1 MSSTMGPTSQAKSW
15 WSRSKSKDSS
25 GLTPKRSFSN
35 LVDDEKHMRS
45 APRKLTKTK
54 DATAGLKF
62 NTLASAMGFR
72 SKKLPSLA
80 IQDPP
85 TNTSVHRSTSD
96 NSAPSPFY
104 TNRPPAKSVSTA
116 RSSEYDGDEASDP
129 HDIPEPRTPSDH
141 PRDRMSYQTSVLTL
155 SEMDPF
161 AAGGVVIQQSQ
172 DSYRQSVFSDSSL
185 LEPHRKRSDFVSN
198 NRTSYA
204 SSSSNSHSYLS
215 EPRSG
220 KMSSRI
226 TRSSRTPSDTSMKQ
240 EPRRQETLFVDDG
253 RSVASAEPR
262 SIRARLKTPSGS
274 NSSCSTVTPGDY
286 RNRLSEPPPGAP
298 HPHPRARASD
308 PHGFHSPL
316 GAASPSLSPL
326 TFAGPSVTPPPGT
339 DSPVSPSS
347 TRPLVLVRK
356 ASASIVHMPP
366 PSLAPPTANLPPP
379 PLSSFVAPEPSSS
392 ADNLSIF
399 LSNPPSPSTSSV
411 SLAPSFEFSVED
423 SAGDAIGHLMQDVY
437 PPLPEGCSRQSK
449 GNGRRRHI
457 DAESSNSSMR
467 RLPPPH
473 GDYMHP
479 DQSMSAHTSPKLLK
493 KLPSQQS
500 LLGKHY
506 SEQSLTS
513 SVVSLGQDEYA
524 NWRGSSGSLSSSKTP
539 RKQRSFHHS
548 RLPLPP
554 LPALRHANSYNHSS
568 TPPEGR
574 LPTPSSPPTTDQQQR
589 KSGFTHTTPTS
600 ARKRLFSGSSS
611 RRSTSS
617 QGPAS
622 PATSAEDETRSVIN
636 TDEPR
641 TQSRSSSSAVQK
653 VMISFGNFGHPLS
666 LSTKNACVA
675 PSSFWSEPGDSMSSS
690 YGDKSASQTEYTP
703 QHIIPPA
710 DMLKLEQQLA
720 EEAAQRDR
728 EMDQEHKPKLELQ
741 PRDFG
746 FAFIGRRRRSDSKLS
761 GSRTS
766 SIMSSVS
773 AATLPFGSEHHI
785 LGESSTSGTSSLRQT
800 ASARPSSTTNH
811 NGKARELSAD
821 SSRLPLRSSSLMAKS
836 FPKPPTS
843 IARPS
848 TAQPSISSPTSPTF
862 SAFTVSPGRP
872 PTSLPPPPRSRPS
885 RENQPIQDDPV
896 LKRSSI
902 VPLHPLSPPPVHNRI
917 RRPHTATSD
926 SRNVQSLITSP
937 PSSFDQQKVSKR
949 RSIMKKPSFLDIED
963 ELDATTEN
971 LMEMDIDV
979 PPASPVM
986 EGSFLDMEH
995 GRDSLDTDASCDS
1008 GFYA

>member
-326 TFAGPSVTPPPGT
+326 TFAGPSVTPPPGA

-399 LSNPPSPSTSSV
+399 LSNPPSPSTSS
-411 SLAPSFEFSVED
+411 
-423 SAGDAIGHLMQDVY
+423 
-437 PPLPEGCSRQSK
+437 
-449 GNGRRRHI
+449 
-457 DAESSNSSMR
+457 
-467 RLPPPH
+467 
-473 GDYMHP
+473 
-479 DQSMSAHTSPKLLK
+479 
-493 KLPSQQS
+493 QS

-524 NWRGSSGSLSSSKTP
+524 NWRGPSGSLSSSKTP

-666 LSTKNACVA
+666 LSTKNA
-675 PSSFWSEPGDSMSSS
+675 S

-971 LMEMDIDV
+971 LMEMEIDV